1 MKKKI
6 RKAAKAKVAGT
17 KRKRGAPARKSQ
29 RKGGAFCLLLLALVA
44 VGGFLA
50 YHHGLLE
57 HFFQPP
63 ARIDELS
70 VHFIDIGQGD
80 AILIMSPGGT
90 MLIDGGPVTPRGG
103 RMGVVDYIRAQGI
116 RRLDYVVATHPHL
129 DHIGA
134 LPAVLSAFEVGRVIM
149 PDAVHTTL
157 AFERLLDAIEANG
170 LAPFAAV
177 GPGNEWSEGTEF
189 SMGDARFTIVGP
201 TDQFPGS
208 RSLNDWSVVLHLQYG
223 RTSFLFTGDMEREG
237 EAALVAAGR
246 RIRADVLQ
254 APHHGSRSSSTE
266 AFIDAVAPAFV
277 AISVGEYNTY
287 GTYPDFHP
295 HQEVLDRFAA
305 RGVQILRTDER
316 GTIRFRSDGVTVTV
330 D

>member
-6 RKAAKAKVAGT
+6 KKAAKSRVR
-17 KRKRGAPARKSQ
+17 RKRGAPAGKGQ
-29 RKGGAFCLLLLALVA
+29 KKGGAVCLLLIVLVA
-44 VGGFLA
+44 VGGFFA
-50 YHHGLLE
+50 HRYGLLDR
-57 HFFQPP
+57 FLQP
-63 ARIDELS
+63 ALSIDELS

-90 MLIDGGPVTPRGG
+90 MLIDGGPVTPRDG
-103 RMGVVDYIRAQGI
+103 RTGIVDYIRAQGI

-134 LPAVLSAFEVGRVIM
+134 LPAVLNAFDVGRVIM
-149 PDAVHTTL
+149 PDVVHTTL

-189 SMGDARFTIVGP
+189 SMGDARFTIIGP
-201 TDQFPGS
+201 TDQFQGS
-208 RSLNDWSVVLHLQYG
+208 RSLNDWSIVLHLQYG
-223 RTSFLFTGDMEREG
+223 RTSFLFTGDVEREG
-237 EAALVAAGR
+237 EAAIVAAGR

-295 HQEVLDRFAA
+295 HQAVLDRFSA

-316 GTIRFRSDGVTVTV
+316 GTIIFRSDGVTITV
-330 D
+330 E